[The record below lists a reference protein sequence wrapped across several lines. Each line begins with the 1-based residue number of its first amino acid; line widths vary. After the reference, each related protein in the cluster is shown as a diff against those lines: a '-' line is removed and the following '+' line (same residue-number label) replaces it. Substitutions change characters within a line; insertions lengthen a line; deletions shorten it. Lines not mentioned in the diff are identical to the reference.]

1 MTSQDVFRW
10 TALKNGTE
18 RQLLGQFITTLE
30 VPGTPALYW
39 GEEQSLYIIDSTASN
54 YLYGRQPMSS
64 NRAWQL
70 HGCYHLGDSALYGEV
85 PDGPGLTGCHDDNVS
100 LDHKDPSH
108 PVRNVVKR
116 MFEAR
121 QQYPALNDGYN
132 LQSLSNQTEIDYLPG
147 SGSLASPFGIWSVWR
162 SQLQGVQDIE
172 QADDNGNHG
181 VWLVFS
187 NVNGTRDFSFDCHDE
202 SAALVSPFTV
212 GTTVK
217 NLFYP
222 YEEHVLENST
232 VTLERDGV
240 TGLTGCLS
248 NITMEAWGY
257 KAFVPKDKFLD
268 PAPTITKV
276 VPSHDERRTASVSL
290 GEQQT
295 IPVEIYFSHEMSCD
309 SVTSGLT
316 VNSTTS
322 DGAVARIN
330 NATVTCVGLD
340 AAGDV
345 KYVGQPATMWKFTA
359 DLENVS
365 HGIHTLTISNATT
378 TNGSYTN
385 AVDRFMFRLG
395 ASDNPVVCPQTG
407 NYSTSLLHRNDSTG
421 DLYISQRA
429 AGADKY
435 RYSLTWGSSWSDWAD
450 YTGGNIT
457 LQDQPWSGTAEQKWD
472 GDHVIVQYWSQMA
485 GSGDHIQH
493 GDLTTS
499 PTQKPRRWPH
509 AFVFGS
515 WNTWGYDDGLANAMS
530 LTSPATD
537 EGNAT
542 GSNWVF
548 DLAAE
553 WPTHIQVNVWGMN
566 PNGLPDKTMEFGDVD
581 GDGVLD
587 WLHPDTLADNVINI
601 TSGPGMPHVGW
612 RLLVNDGNYNYRL
625 VPTGSGRYQL
635 ALSVLLALV
644 PLLTSC
650 LAIWTFKRS
659 YYQVKFNQVGI
670 ADGSGFWA
678 RTWALFGICGLFKP
692 KSKDVV
698 HKEKPAALATVA
710 TAASTTPQRTVLI
723 ATMEYEIDDWNI
735 KIKIGG
741 LGKMA
746 SLMGSS
752 ALSHTNLIWVVPCV
766 GGIDYPTDAVA
777 EPMVITINNAQYVIN
792 VQYHLLRNITFVLLD
807 APIFRAQSKA
817 DPYPAR
823 MDDIESAIY
832 YSAWNACIAETIKRF
847 PVDLYHIND
856 YHGALAPLYL
866 LPNTI
871 PISLSLHNAEF
882 QGMWSLRTK
891 GEMAEI
897 AAVFNLPKEVVKRY
911 VQFDKVFNMLYAAA
925 SYIRQHQGG
934 YGAVGVS
941 KKYGTRAYKR
951 YPIFWGLNE
960 IGSLPNPDPDDM
972 AALDDAS
979 VEQEFETMD
988 VAIDEDAEQKRGELR
1003 TQAQK
1008 WAGLDVDPN
1017 VSYLGR
1023 PLLCLQCPKVLLTQ
1037 EIIGATVCFRRS
1049 MVAAEGY

>member
-1 MTSQDVFRW
+1 MVLENDLVNANTGEFDPRHIIGMTSQDVFRW

-70 HGCYHLGDSALYGEV
+70 HGCYKLGDSSLYGQV
-85 PDGPGLTGCHDDNVS
+85 PDGPGLTGCYDDNVS

-108 PVRNVVKR
+108 PVRNVIKR
-116 MFEAR
+116 MFEIR
-121 QQYPALNDGYN
+121 QQHPVLNDGYN
-132 LQSLSNQTEIDYLPG
+132 VQSLSNQTKNDYLPG

-162 SQLQGVQDIE
+162 SQLQDVQDLE
-172 QADDNGNHG
+172 EADDDGNQG

-187 NVNGTRDFSFDCHDE
+187 NVNGTKHFSFDCYDE
-202 SAALVSPFTV
+202 TAALVSPFTV

-232 VTLERDGV
+232 VTVGRNGV

-248 NITMEAWGY
+248 NISMDAWGY
-257 KAFVPKDKFLD
+257 KAFVPKANFVD
-268 PAPTITKV
+268 PAPTITRV
-276 VPSHDERRTASVSL
+276 VPSHDERLTASVSL

-295 IPVEIYFSHEMSCD
+295 VPVEIHFSHSMSCD

-322 DGAVARIN
+322 DGSVARIN
-330 NATVTCVGLD
+330 NATVTCASLEAVD
-340 AAGDV
+340 DV
-345 KYVGQPATMWKFTA
+345 KFVGQPASVWKFTA

-365 HGIHTLTISNATT
+365 HGIHTLTISNAST
-378 TNGSYTN
+378 TNGTYTN

-395 ASDNPVVCPQTG
+395 ASDNPMVFPQTG
-407 NYSTSLLHRNDSTG
+407 NYSTSLLHRIDSTG

-429 AGADKY
+429 PGADKY

-450 YTGGNIT
+450 YTGGNAT
-457 LQDQPWSGTAEQKWD
+457 LQDQPWSGAAKQAWD
-472 GDHVIVQYWSQMA
+472 GDHVIVQYWSRMA
-485 GSGDHIQH
+485 GSGDHIQQ
-493 GDLTTS
+493 GDLVKS
-499 PTQKPRRWPH
+499 SSQQPRRWPH
-509 AFVFGS
+509 AFIFGT
-515 WNTWGYDDGLANAMS
+515 WNTWGYDDGLDNSMS
-530 LTSPATD
+530 LRSPATD
-537 EGNAT
+537 DGNAT

-601 TSGPGMPHVGW
+601 TSGPGMPHIGW
-612 RLLVNDGNYNYRL
+612 KLLVNDGNYNYRL

-650 LAIWTFKRS
+650 LAIWAFKSS

-670 ADGSGFWA
+670 ADGSGFWDK
-678 RTWALFGICGLFKP
+678 TWALLGFCGICGLFKP
-692 KSKDVV
+692 KSKSEAVV
-698 HKEKPAALATVA
+698 QKEKPAAGTLAA
-710 TAASTTPQRTVLI
+710 AAASSTPPRTVLI

-752 ALSHTNLIWVVPCV
+752 ALSHTNLVWVVPCV

-777 EPMVITINNAQYVIN
+777 EPMVVTINGAQYVVN
-792 VQYHLLRNITFVLLD
+792 VQYHMLRNITFVLLD

-866 LPNTI
+866 FPNTI

-891 GEMAEI
+891 GEMSEI
-897 AAVFNLPKEVVKRY
+897 SAVFNLPKEIVKKY

-960 IGSLPNPDPDDM
+960 IGSLPNPDPEDM
-972 AALDDAS
+972 AALDDAGMDK
-979 VEQEFETMD
+979 ELETMD
-988 VAIDEDAEQKRGELR
+988 LAIDEEAEQKRGELR
-1003 TQAQK
+1003 VQAQE
-1008 WAGLDVDPN
+1008 WAGLDVNPN
-1017 VSYLGR
+1017 VS
-1023 PLLCLQCPKVLLTQ
+1023 
-1037 EIIGATVCFRRS
+1037 CFGTSSAKR
-1049 MVAAEGY
+1049 